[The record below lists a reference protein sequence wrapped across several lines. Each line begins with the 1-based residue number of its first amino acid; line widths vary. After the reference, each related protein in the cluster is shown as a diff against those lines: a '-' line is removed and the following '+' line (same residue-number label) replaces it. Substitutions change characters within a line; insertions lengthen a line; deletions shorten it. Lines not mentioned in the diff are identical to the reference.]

1 MNTASQDTSGRGNFA
16 IFARGFRP
24 FFFGAAIWAVI
35 AIGIWVDMLLT
46 GVALPSRF
54 HPLTSHIHEMLFGF
68 VMAAVAGFLLAAIP
82 NWTKSLPISAK
93 AGLTLL
99 QPSPGTAQRTIR
111 CQPAVELKLPE
122 SDLNYWKYDTP
133 KGVFSIVERA
143 SRGVDAYFGQILV
156 AHYASPVQAAEE
168 ISGGRHHQLACA
180 PDDGKSLG
188 VPGAVHEWTF
198 VRT

>member
-1 MNTASQDTSGRGNFA
+1 
-16 IFARGFRP
+16 
-24 FFFGAAIWAVI
+24 
-35 AIGIWVDMLLT
+35 
-46 GVALPSRF
+46 
-54 HPLTSHIHEMLFGF
+54 MLFGF

-198 VRT
+198 VRTWHELKQLFQLCLFRLRACHLRPEIRPFGMSNENERELAAKKAIDYMEEI